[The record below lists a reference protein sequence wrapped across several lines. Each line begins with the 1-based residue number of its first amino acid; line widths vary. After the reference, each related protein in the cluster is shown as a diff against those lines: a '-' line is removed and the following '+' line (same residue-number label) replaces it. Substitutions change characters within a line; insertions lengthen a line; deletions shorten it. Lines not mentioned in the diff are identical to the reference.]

1 MKRGDLDDLAA
12 FAVVAR
18 TRSFTRAA
26 AEIGLS
32 PSALSHAMRGL
43 EQRLGV
49 TLLARTT
56 RSVAPTAAGKQL
68 LHALEPALAGLAQ
81 GLASLENW
89 RDTPAGNIR
98 LTTLHYASRTIL
110 ADKLPAF
117 LRDHPDITI
126 EVTIDDR
133 LTDIV
138 AGGFDAGIRPGG
150 AVDNDMIAIRLEPD
164 SRARVVGTP
173 DYFARYPRPQTLQD
187 LQDHRCINYRRVTTG
202 DVVPWRFE
210 RDGETINI
218 KTGGQLIVNDGVLAG
233 ATIRA
238 GAGLGILLEH
248 EAAAE
253 LADGRLIAV
262 LDGWSPTFHGCHLYY
277 PNRQI
282 TPALRALVAALR
294 WRGD

>member
-26 AEIGLS
+26 AEMGLS

-49 TLLARTT
+49 VLLARTT
-56 RSVAPTAAGKQL
+56 RSVAPTAAGRQL
-68 LHALEPALAGLAQ
+68 LHSLEPALAGLAE
-81 GLASLENW
+81 GLASLASW
-89 RDTPAGNIR
+89 RGTPAGNIR
-98 LTTLHYASRTIL
+98 LTTLHYASRTLL
-110 ADKLPAF
+110 ADRLPAF
-117 LRDHPDITI
+117 LREHPDVTV

-150 AVDNDMIAIRLEPD
+150 VVENDMIAIRLEPD
-164 SRARVVGTP
+164 SRTRIVGTP
-173 DYFARYPRPQTLQD
+173 DYFARHSRPQSLQD
-187 LQDHRCINYRRVTTG
+187 LQEHICINYRRVTTG
-202 DVVPWRFE
+202 EVTPWRFE
-210 RDGETINI
+210 REGEMINI
-218 KTGGQLIVNDGVLAG
+218 RTQGQLIVNDGVLAG

-238 GAGLGILLEH
+238 GAGLGVLLEH
-248 EAAAE
+248 EITEE
-253 LADGRLIAV
+253 LANGRLISV
-262 LDGWSPTFHGCHLYY
+262 LDEWSTVFHGCHLYY

-282 TPALRALVAALR
+282 TPALRALTEALR
-294 WRGD
+294 WKDN

>member
-56 RSVAPTAAGKQL
+56 RSVAPTAAGRQL
-68 LHALEPALAGLAQ
+68 LHALEPALAGLAE

-89 RDTPAGNIR
+89 RDTPTGNIR

-117 LRDHPDITI
+117 LRDHPDVTI

-150 AVDNDMIAIRLEPD
+150 AVENDMIAIRLEPD
-164 SRARVVGTP
+164 SRACVVGTP
-173 DYFARYPRPQTLQD
+173 GYFVRHPRPQSPQD

-202 DVVPWRFE
+202 EVVPWRFE
-210 RDGETINI
+210 RNGETINVR
-218 KTGGQLIVNDGVLAG
+218 TQGQLIVNDGVLAG
-233 ATIRA
+233 ATIRS
-238 GAGLGILLEH
+238 GAGLGSMLEH
-248 EAAAE
+248 EVAE
-253 LADGRLIAV
+253 EIADGRLISV
-262 LDGWSPTFHGCHLYY
+262 LDEWSPVFHGCHLYY

-282 TPALRALVAALR
+282 TPALRALVEALR
-294 WRGD
+294 WKDK